1 MSPFRR
7 SQGFE
12 KPKEKSTS
20 GSSGSLLPKRG
31 KDGMLRSLG
40 RSKSP
45 KRRLRV
51 GREEKGRKV

>member
-12 KPKEKSTS
+12 NPKKKV
-20 GSSGSLLPKRG
+20 LLGPLARYFQRG

-45 KRRLRV
+45 KRRLGV